1 MDCGCSLGLRRR
13 TTAVCAYGAN
23 DRKQKIE
30 VVYTVCCKG
39 ARVFFCCY
47 AVREDLKKIQCLSS
61 LISLQNIVLI
71 VHLLQVVLSTDRKM
85 ISFTVSPPFLLY
97 FFFFIS
103 LSLLKAGL
111 PTFFDILS
119 CRYGRLGSA
128 R

>member
-1 MDCGCSLGLRRR
+1 MLHGR
-13 TTAVCAYGAN
+13 
-23 DRKQKIE
+23 
-30 VVYTVCCKG
+30 
-39 ARVFFCCY
+39 ARVSFCCY

-97 FFFFIS
+97 FFFFNS

-119 CRYGRLGSA
+119 WLMSLWKIRVCEMSVLNKTRKSRQIV
-128 R
+128 

>member
-1 MDCGCSLGLRRR
+1 MLHGR
-13 TTAVCAYGAN
+13 
-23 DRKQKIE
+23 
-30 VVYTVCCKG
+30 
-39 ARVFFCCY
+39 ARVSFCCY

-119 CRYGRLGSA
+119 WLMSLWKIRVCEMSVLNKTRKSRQIV
-128 R
+128 